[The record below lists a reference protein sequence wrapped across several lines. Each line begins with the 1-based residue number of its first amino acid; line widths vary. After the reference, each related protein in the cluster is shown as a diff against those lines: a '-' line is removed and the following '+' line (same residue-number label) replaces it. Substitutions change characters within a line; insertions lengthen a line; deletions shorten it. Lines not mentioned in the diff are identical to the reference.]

1 MSDFLIRII
10 ADGAVL
16 PVVLIG
22 AWALLFRV
30 PAEGRYQAYC
40 RILLAGLTAYLFA
53 KLIGSVFQ
61 PALERPFELLGATAG
76 ASFLDNPGF
85 PSDHV
90 LFCAAI
96 VLAVWF
102 ETRSKKL
109 TYLLAGLTALV
120 AIGRVLALVHSPGD
134 VLGGV
139 AIAAVGAL
147 WYLQRE
153 PVEKPRRIRQWS
165 KPRNSGKISSH

>member
-1 MSDFLIRII
+1 MQDLLIRIL

-22 AWALLFRV
+22 VWALLFMAPRG
-30 PAEGRYQAYC
+30 ERYKAYC
-40 RILLAGLTAYLFA
+40 RVLLAGLTAYLFA

-61 PALERPFELLGATAG
+61 PELERPFELMGTSAG
-76 ASFLDNPGF
+76 ASFLNNPGF

-96 VLAVWF
+96 TLAVWF
-102 ETRSKKL
+102 ETRQKIITVILATL
-109 TYLLAGLTALV
+109 TLLV
-120 AIGRVLALVHSPGD
+120 AVGRVLALVHSPLD
-134 VLGGV
+134 VAGGIIIALLGG
-139 AIAAVGAL
+139 L

-153 PVEKPRRIRQWS
+153 NMPMPGSVKQWS
-165 KPRNSGKISSH
+165 KSRKSGKIT